1 MTMPLSSAAFVDEK
15 SLSSDDFS
23 GLDSNVS
30 KLPVRML
37 GLVKPFVDA
46 GWAIHWLKPNSK
58 MPIGEGWSTKPVASL
73 DALRRRYSE
82 GNNVGVRLGDFSCV
96 DGGYLHV
103 FDVDIRKP
111 ALAAEARAA
120 LLRLFPS
127 IDFTAFPSVISGS
140 GGESRHIYFVT
151 DQPFK
156 SRKLAKSGTF
166 ETVFDPAKGR
176 DVRKSDWEIELFG
189 SGKQVAMPPSIHPGT
204 GQPYRWEREFEFDGF
219 DTPFISS
226 AAVEAAGAS
235 VDADDGSAVN
245 DRRLG
250 LTLEQGRAILA
261 RLPLDDWCEDRD
273 GWKDAGM
280 ALKHEFG
287 EDGYD
292 LWVEFSQQSTK
303 FDAKDQA
310 SKWKSFKGKT
320 KRPIRMAT
328 LKAAAR
334 VAALVDEF
342 DDIDDID
349 DGDSG
354 FDELID
360 APSPAAAADDD
371 FDPKA
376 AEEASVLPW
385 PSLLDVNEEGGLKS
399 TLHNITLIMN
409 HDPRLVGVPQLNQ
422 FTKEIVQRTAP
433 GNKKGRK
440 NPAKA
445 TRQLS
450 GPVWQVRD
458 TLNGEPWSSARDYSV
473 RAILEAPKT
482 QGGYSIKIPDRDLK
496 GATVLA
502 AWENGFHPIREYLDG
517 VSWDGVPR
525 VDTLFI
531 DYLGADDDI
540 YSREV
545 ARLMLVAAVTRVFEP
560 GAKFDTAV
568 ILEGAQ
574 GTGKSTFIRVLG
586 VRWSSELEGDFHD
599 GKEMVEKI
607 QGGWI
612 IELPELSGFNR
623 SDVQSI
629 KAFISRPTDKVRL
642 AYEARASEFPRQ
654 CVLVGS
660 TNDTAD
666 YLRDPTGGRRFLPIA
681 CHAQSIDNAKL
692 RRNVDQIWAEART
705 IYAQMRAATPV
716 SEGDLPLYLTNAVAA
731 EMALRLQESRRV
743 ESAEDGTAGQIEA
756 WLNKPIVT
764 GDIDQSADG
773 QLRNETCLKELWID
787 CLGNDERSYN
797 QQSAQMLGR
806 AMRLVPNWKKSTS
819 KITFTKYGQQRF
831 YTRDGDGARAIR
843 LGLIKPASVGPG

>member
-1 MTMPLSSAAFVDEK
+1 MTLPISSAAFVNGN
-15 SLSSDDFS
+15 LHSSDDFE
-23 GLDSNVS
+23 GLVSNVL

-37 GLVKPFVDA
+37 DTIKPLVDA
-46 GWAIHWLKPNSK
+46 GCAIHWLKPSSK
-58 MPIGEGWSTKPVASL
+58 MPIGDDWQNKPFASL
-73 DALRRRYSE
+73 ESLRRRYSQ
-82 GNNVGVRLGDFSCV
+82 GNNVGVRLGEISRV
-96 DGGYLHV
+96 MGGYLHV

-111 ALAAEARAA
+111 ALAAEAWAA
-120 LLRLFPS
+120 LKRLLP
-127 IDFTAFPSVISGS
+127 DVEFTAFPTVISGS
-140 GGESRHIYFVT
+140 GGDSRHIYFVT
-151 DQPFK
+151 SQPFK
-156 SRKLAKSGTF
+156 SRKLAKSDTY
-166 ETVFDPAKGR
+166 EMVFDPAKGR
-176 DVRKSDWEIELFG
+176 DVRKNDWEIELFG
-189 SGKQVAMPPSIHPGT
+189 GPKQVAMPPSIHPGT
-204 GQPYRWEREFEFDGF
+204 GQPYRWEREFDFDGF
-219 DTPFISS
+219 DTPFIPS
-226 AAVEAAGAS
+226 AAVAAAGAS
-235 VDADDGSAVN
+235 LDADDGSAVN

-250 LTLEQGRAILA
+250 LTLEQGRDILA

-273 GWKDAGM
+273 GWKDTGM

-303 FDAKDQA
+303 FDARDQA

-320 KRPIRMAT
+320 KRLIRMAT
-328 LKAAAR
+328 LKAAAN

-342 DDIDDID
+342 DDFADDD
-349 DGDSG
+349 DGESD
-354 FDELID
+354 FNELID
-360 APSPAAAADDD
+360 APSPAAASDDD

-385 PSLLDVNEEGGLKS
+385 PSLLDVNEEGGVKG
-399 TLHNITLIMN
+399 TLHNIALIMKN
-409 HDPRLVGVPQLNQ
+409 DPRLVGVPQLNE

-433 GNKKGRK
+433 GAKKGRK
-440 NPAKA
+440 NAAKA

-458 TLNGEPWSSARDYSV
+458 TLNGEPWTSARDYSV
-473 RAILEAPKT
+473 REILEAPKT

-496 GATVLA
+496 AATVLA

-612 IELPELSGFNR
+612 IELPEMSGFNR

-654 CVLVGS
+654 CVLIGS
-660 TNDTAD
+660 TNDTSD

-692 RRNVDQIWAEART
+692 RRNVDQIWAEARAM
-705 IYAQMRAATPV
+705 YAEMRRATPL
-716 SEGDLPLYLTNAVAA
+716 SDGDLPLYLTNAIAA
-731 EMALRLQESRRV
+731 KKALELQESRRI

-764 GDIDQSADG
+764 GDIDQEAEG
-773 QLRNETCLKELWID
+773 ELRHETCLKELWID
-787 CLGNDERSYN
+787 CLGNDERSYG
-797 QQSAQMLGR
+797 QQAAQMLGR
-806 AMRLVPNWKKSTS
+806 AMRLVPNWKKST
-819 KITFTKYGQQRF
+819 TRAYFAKYGQQRF
-831 YTRDGDGARAIR
+831 YTRDGDVARAMR
-843 LGLIKPASVGPG
+843 KGLLTPGTAEHD